1 MGAMAKTELSI
12 KVGAAIRKARK
23 QRGLVMRHIAE

>member
-1 MGAMAKTELSI
+1 MAKTELSI

-23 QRGLVMRHIAE
+23 QRGLVMR

>member
-1 MGAMAKTELSI
+1 MAAMAKTSLSI

-23 QRGLVMRHIAE
+23 QRG

>member
-1 MGAMAKTELSI
+1 MAAMAKTSLSI

-23 QRGLVMRHIAE
+23 QRGLVMRH